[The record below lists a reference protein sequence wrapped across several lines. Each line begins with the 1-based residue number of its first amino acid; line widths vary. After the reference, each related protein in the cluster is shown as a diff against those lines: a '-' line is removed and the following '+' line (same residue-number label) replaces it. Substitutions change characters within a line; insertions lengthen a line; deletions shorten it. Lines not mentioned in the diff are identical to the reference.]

1 MRSILA
7 FERLLVAH
15 TFQSPFPK
23 SGRSRAGSFWK
34 KADSRQWKVFA
45 VLYRSSGAG
54 AKLSAKVQVSPEKRH
69 YRYLVGSD
77 QGRANGQLLRK
88 SQDTAH
94 AWGLVLEFRFD
105 SRHGEISNFVFL
117 QEF

>member
-15 TFQSPFPK
+15 TGQSPFPK
-23 SGRSRAGSFWK
+23 SGRSRAASFWK
-34 KADSRQWKVFA
+34 KAASRQWKVLA
-45 VLYRSSGAG
+45 VFNRSSGAG

-69 YRYLVGSD
+69 YRYC
-77 QGRANGQLLRK
+77 QLLRET
-88 SQDTAH
+88 QDTAH
-94 AWGLVLEFRFD
+94 TWGLVLEFRFD
-105 SRHGEISNFVFL
+105 SKHGEISNFVFL